1 MKLEVKLFAR
11 AQNIA
16 GADVVTL
23 DVPDD
28 ARVGDLRI
36 VLAKQ
41 YPALESLIPHLLIAV
56 GNDYA
61 DDAASLDGV
70 ADVACFPPVS
80 GG

>member
-11 AQNIA
+11 ARDIA

-36 VLAKQ
+36 VLANQ

-61 DDAASLDGV
+61 DDAALLDGV